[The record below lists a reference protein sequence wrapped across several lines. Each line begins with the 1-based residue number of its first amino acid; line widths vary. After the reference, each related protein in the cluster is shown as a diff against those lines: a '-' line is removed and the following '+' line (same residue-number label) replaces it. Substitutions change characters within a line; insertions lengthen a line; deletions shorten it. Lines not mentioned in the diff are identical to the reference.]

1 MSISIQD
8 HPGFGLTTAQCI
20 TNAQEAED
28 AREES
33 FRRCDS
39 DGFLSQYAS
48 NISAHVWREKAS
60 IIENQGFARFVVLVD
75 SEGTIVADRSFSNQY
90 GTSWIVFDEHQDR
103 LGRKFIPYDGSHVEG
118 QNLGKSRIQKRLGLR
133 QQFRQAQAWVCVKDS
148 TAHAFPLRDENKRL
162 QFRSI

>member
-1 MSISIQD
+1 MSISIQN
-8 HPGFGLTTAQCI
+8 HPGFGLTVAQCI
-20 TNAQEAED
+20 ANAEEAENVR
-28 AREES
+28 AES
-33 FRRCDS
+33 FRRCDT

-48 NISAHVWREKAS
+48 NITAAVWREKAS

-133 QQFRQAQAWVCVKDS
+133 QEFKEAEAWICVKDS
-148 TAHAFPLRDENKRL
+148 TAHAFALRDENKRL
-162 QFRSI
+162 KLRDI